1 MSTRLLMGKAYPA
14 GYNALNALDK
24 VIKESGI
31 DKWHQELIKIAA
43 SHINGCAYCL
53 DKHTSDALLLN
64 INPRKINLIPVWRE
78 ATDHFTEEEQIILR
92 LTEEITLISED
103 GLSDEV
109 YNSSIRLFGEVLTAQ
124 IVMAA
129 TVINA
134 WNRIGV
140 GLKMQPR
147 F

>member
-1 MSTRLLMGKAYPA
+1 MSTRLLIFKAFPD
-14 GYNALNALDK
+14 GFNALNAMDK
-24 VIKESGI
+24 VIRESGI
-31 DKWHQELIKIAA
+31 DKWYQELIKIRA
-43 SHINGCAYCL
+43 SHINGCAFCL
-53 DKHTSDALLLN
+53 DKHTKDALALD

-78 ATDHFTEEEQIILR
+78 ATDHFSEEEQTILK
-92 LTEEITLISED
+92 LTEEITLIHDD

-109 YNSSIRLFGEVLTAQ
+109 YNDSIRLFGEVLTAEL
-124 IVMAA
+124 VMAA

-140 GLKMQPR
+140 GLKMQPK